1 MYGNS
6 FKGIVLVSLSSLK
19 SIEELDLSSNN
30 LSGQLPRL
38 LVNLS
43 FLVLLNLS
51 YNHFDGEVPTKG
63 VFNNKT
69 RISLAGNGKLCGGS
83 DDCIYHPATLK
94 IKKSH
99 STQTGDFGDNIMFD
113 WSFSKK
119 EICT

>member
-83 DDCIYHPATLK
+83 DGLHLPSCHSKDQE
-94 IKKSH
+94 KSLY
-99 STQTGDFGDNIMFD
+99 SN
-113 WSFSKK
+113 W
-119 EICT
+119 